1 MSLDLKKNKILNNLS
16 LAKKYQLLKKI
27 NNNIFSLKNLLTKEN
42 EYRSVNTLLS
52 SKKPL
57 NSNKRF
63 LLTYIICFSFSPK
76 NTLLHITDIWG
87 NLKFRYSA
95 GLVGITGKQK
105 KNRILVLTRL
115 FNMLQRL
122 KITFLKN
129 KPIALHLNNV
139 KSYKYFIIKRLKKD
153 FFIKVIKNYE
163 TYPYNGCRKKK
174 RLHKR
179 QRSKRKNG

>member
-1 MSLDLKKNKILNNLS
+1 MSLDLKKKKILNNLS

-27 NNNIFSLKNLLTKEN
+27 NNHIFSLKNLLTKEN
-42 EYRSVNTLLS
+42 EYRGANTFLS
-52 SKKPL
+52 STKLL
-57 NSNKRF
+57 NNNKRF
-63 LLTYIICFSFSPK
+63 LLTYIVSFFFSPK

-95 GLVGITGKQK
+95 GLVGVTGKQK

-122 KITFLKN
+122 KMTFLKN
-129 KPIALHLNNV
+129 KPIALHLSNV